1 MNLPKK
7 VTPVETKVE
16 SNDIFSEVGLDI
28 KWGLNDLIID
38 RVEVG
43 NRSATML
50 NKSMLPSTVH
60 VSQSSP
66 ITQPEPGEITGTGWD
81 DDELDL

>member
-1 MNLPKK
+1 MEC
-7 VTPVETKVE
+7 VVH
-16 SNDIFSEVGLDI
+16 I
-28 KWGLNDLIID
+28 
-38 RVEVG
+38 RMEVG

-60 VSQSSP
+60 VNQSSP
-66 ITQPEPGEITGTGWD
+66 VMQLSEPEDVKGTGWD